1 MVVDIKMQVSNSVAS
16 GFISTGKQI
25 ALAFYNANEVGE
37 LKPWLFP

>member
-25 ALAFYNANEVGE
+25 ALTFYNAKEMGE
-37 LKPWLFP
+37 LHP